1 MVHGFPRTLSKTV
14 KSWFLLGGAGN
25 IKLSKELQSP
35 DANYLL
41 KSGTT
46 EWKINYIGG
55 TDPDEAEEIEPEL
68 VLEPMKFIISG
79 ASDEQVTVIG
89 PVYLARP
96 RIRIKHFGSYYM
108 GHIWNI
114 IFLVQWKIY
123 TLNRNRD
130 LWMKKFFSRY
140 TMGGF
145 FCAGCEY
152 RLRHIQEPWILGAWK
167 W

>member
-1 MVHGFPRTLSKTV
+1 M
-14 KSWFLLGGAGN
+14 
-25 IKLSKELQSP
+25 
-35 DANYLL
+35 L

-108 GHIWNI
+108 GHI
-114 IFLVQWKIY
+114 
-123 TLNRNRD
+123 
-130 LWMKKFFSRY
+130 
-140 TMGGF
+140 
-145 FCAGCEY
+145 
-152 RLRHIQEPWILGAWK
+152 
-167 W
+167 